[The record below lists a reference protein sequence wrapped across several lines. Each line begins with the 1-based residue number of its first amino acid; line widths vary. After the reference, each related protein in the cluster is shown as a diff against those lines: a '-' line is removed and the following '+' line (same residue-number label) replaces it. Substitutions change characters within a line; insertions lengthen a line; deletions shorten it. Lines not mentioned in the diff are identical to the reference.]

1 MRRGI
6 LITILAVVAFV
17 AIVIARLPASWV
29 VPAPP
34 APFSCGAVDGSIW
47 TGTCASFVAQGAPVG
62 DLTWDVHALRLL
74 SGKLSANI
82 VLTRPMGSVSGD
94 FEVGFDKNLT
104 ATHVQATL
112 PLDRDLLSLAPPAM
126 RSLQGAIQANIARAH
141 IITKNNMITDLQG
154 TVEIHDLVDHDRG
167 EVTPMGSYQLT
178 FPGGTTPPAGEL
190 KDLGGPL
197 GIEGHIVMLQDK
209 PGFNLDLFITARPGA
224 PQSIVDQLQ
233 FLAPDAQGRR
243 ELQTE
248 FGF

>member
-17 AIVIARLPASWV
+17 AIVVARLPASWV
-29 VPAPP
+29 LPAPP

-47 TGTCASFVAQGAPVG
+47 NGTCASFVAQGSPVG

-82 VLTRPMGSVSGD
+82 VLTRPVGSVSGN
-94 FEVGFDKNLT
+94 FEVGFDKILT
-104 ATHVQATL
+104 ATNVQASL
-112 PLDRDLLSLAPPAM
+112 PLDHDLVSLLPASM
-126 RSLQGAIQANIARAH
+126 RSLQGSIQANIARAR
-141 IITKNNMITDLQG
+141 ITQNNMVTDLQG
-154 TVEIHDLVDHDRG
+154 TVEVHDLVDHDRG
-167 EVTPMGSYQLT
+167 DVTPMGSYQLT

-197 GIEGHIVMLQDK
+197 GIEGHVVLMQDK